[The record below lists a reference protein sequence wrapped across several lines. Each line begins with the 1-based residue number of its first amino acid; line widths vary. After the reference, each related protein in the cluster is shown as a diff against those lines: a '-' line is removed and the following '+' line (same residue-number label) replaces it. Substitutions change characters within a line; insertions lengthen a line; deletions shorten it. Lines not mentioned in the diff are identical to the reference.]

1 MDDNNE
7 ENSEFCKQT
16 AAISAATSAEISSD
30 NFFSNF
36 LKNTALVEE
45 YDKIVIPEDSENL
58 IKLEQDEKDELG
70 PIVDT
75 PFRVR
80 CYTWPRHHQCMQGHF
95 KVIKIADLVIFKSEP
110 VSTAIFFTF
119 QN

>member
-7 ENSEFCKQT
+7 DSEFCKQT
-16 AAISAATSAEISSD
+16 AAASEISSTG
-30 NFFSNF
+30 FFSNF
-36 LKNTALVEE
+36 QSHMALVE
-45 YDKIVIPEDSENL
+45 DIVVLEDSNL

-80 CYTWPRHHQCMQGHF
+80 CYTWPRHQQCMQGHF
-95 KVIKIADLVIFKSEP
+95 KVNLIW
-110 VSTAIFFTF
+110 
-119 QN
+119 

>member
-7 ENSEFCKQT
+7 ESEFCKQT
-16 AAISAATSAEISSD
+16 AASSVATSEISSAD
-30 NFFSNF
+30 FFSNF
-36 LKNTALVEE
+36 QSHTALVEE
-45 YDKIVIPEDSENL
+45 YIDEVSDKVVVDDSNL

-95 KVIKIADLVIFKSEP
+95 KVNLIY
-110 VSTAIFFTF
+110 
-119 QN
+119 

>member
-7 ENSEFCKQT
+7 ESEFCKQT
-16 AAISAATSAEISSD
+16 AASVATSEISSAD
-30 NFFSNF
+30 FFSNF
-36 LKNTALVEE
+36 QSHTALVEE
-45 YDKIVIPEDSENL
+45 YIDEVSDKVVVEDSNL

-95 KVIKIADLVIFKSEP
+95 KVNFIFGED
-110 VSTAIFFTF
+110 F
-119 QN
+119 